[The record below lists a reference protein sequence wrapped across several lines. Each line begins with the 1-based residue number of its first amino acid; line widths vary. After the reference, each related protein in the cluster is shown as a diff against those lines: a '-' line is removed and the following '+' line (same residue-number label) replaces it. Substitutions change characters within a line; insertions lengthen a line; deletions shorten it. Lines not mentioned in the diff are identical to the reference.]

1 MLKQL
6 RSAIW
11 RLLDRFKPMPLHL
24 VLTIPFVLQIVA
36 VVLSIG
42 WLSWQSGQYAI
53 DDLADQLRT
62 EMTASVAHH
71 LEDYLSLPQK
81 INELNLKTLKLK
93 FLDPNSMDEIS
104 ELFIHQAQLFN
115 VSYINYGTVTGEF
128 VGVENKQQGTPDV
141 VLVQSST
148 PGILQRYGT
157 NPSGQRTILKD
168 RISYDFRQ
176 ESWYVDAVKYQHPVW
191 SSVYQWEDQPEIL
204 SISSSYPVYDH
215 DRLLGV
221 LGIDQTISDLN
232 DLLNY
237 LKTSKLG
244 NIFLIERS
252 GLLLASSSQYPVY
265 KIEADVAKRIPA
277 IDSRDPVVQA
287 TSQFLANRFRGFQ
300 RIDGTQN
307 LEFKHSGIKQFVQ
320 VMPWGKSL
328 GLDWLIVAVSPE
340 SNFMEDI
347 HTGFR
352 TTLVSWLLVLVLSM
366 WVVSLS
372 ARKIAAP
379 IFRLS
384 QASQWIA
391 AGELDQMVEAN
402 GITEIKLLTQSFNQM
417 SRQIKASFTRLERIN
432 EKLEERV
439 AERTISL
446 RHSEEKFFKAF
457 WCSPVA
463 IAITNTEGILIEG
476 NASFCKLLGYS
487 PSEVTPNNSSNL
499 NIWVDSPDH
508 ATIIQQLET
517 SSVAIHREYKFRQK
531 SGRVIDVD
539 LSVDR
544 IYLNRQPRLL
554 VVATD
559 ITERKF
565 AESALRESEQ
575 RFRSVVETIDCVFWV
590 MDPNHQ
596 QVIYL
601 SPAFEKIWGRCC
613 DDIYSNPHL
622 LSTSI
627 YPDDQERML
636 GIFTAIEPNYDE
648 EYRILRSDGEI
659 RWIHNR
665 AFSIR
670 DAMGNIISITGIA
683 EDITE
688 HKQAEQLIQTSLQ
701 EKEILLK
708 EIHHRVK
715 NNLHVISSLLDLQS
729 TTIEDNRILEL
740 FTDTQNRVH
749 AMALVHEQLYQ
760 SHDLNQVNFG
770 DYIERLI
777 VNIFCSWSNNLETVH
792 PVIQAE
798 AIYLNLETAI
808 PCGLLLNELVIN
820 ALKHAFPDKDIGT
833 ISINLYQDEQKKNH
847 LIVSDNGIGFPTT
860 VDWRCHASLGLRL
873 VQVLTKQLHGSI
885 EMDIHNGTTIHLTF
899 GELDYRLRF

>member
-6 RSAIW
+6 RPAIW

-53 DDLADQLRT
+53 HDLADQLRT
-62 EMTASVAHH
+62 EMTTSVAHH

-81 INELNLKTLKLK
+81 INELNFKTLKLK
-93 FLDPNSMDEIS
+93 QLDPNAMDEIS
-104 ELFIHQAQLFN
+104 ELFIQQAQLFN
-115 VSYINYGTVTGEF
+115 LSYINYGSVTGEF
-128 VGVENKQQGTPDV
+128 VGVENKRQGTPDV
-141 VLVQSST
+141 VLVESST

-168 RISYDFRQ
+168 RMPYDFQQ
-176 ESWYVDAVKYQHPVW
+176 ESWYADAVKHQHPVW
-191 SSVYQWEDQPEIL
+191 SSVYQWEDQPEVL
-204 SISSSYPVYDH
+204 SISSSYPVYDN

-221 LGIDQTISDLN
+221 LGIDQTISDIN
-232 DLLNY
+232 DLLHY

-244 NIFLIERS
+244 NIFLVERS

-265 KIEADVAKRIPA
+265 KIKSDAAKQIFA
-277 IDSRDPVVQA
+277 INSRDPLVQSA
-287 TSQFLANRFRGFQ
+287 SQFLTNRFGGFQ
-300 RIDGTQN
+300 KIHETEN
-307 LEFKHSGIKQFVQ
+307 LEFKYSGTKQFVQ

-328 GLDWLIVAVSPE
+328 GLDWLIVVVAPE

-347 HTGFR
+347 HSGFR
-352 TTLVSWLLVLVLSM
+352 TTLFSWVLILLLSM
-366 WVVSLS
+366 WIVSLF

-384 QASQWIA
+384 QASQRIA

-417 SRQIKASFTRLERIN
+417 SRQLKASFTRLERIN

-439 AERTISL
+439 SERTISL

-463 IAITNTEGILIEG
+463 IAITNTEGVLIEV
-476 NASFCKLLGYS
+476 NASFCQLLGYS
-487 PSEVTPNNSSNL
+487 PSEITPNNSSSL
-499 NIWVDSPDH
+499 NIWVESPDQE
-508 ATIIQQLET
+508 TIIQQLET
-517 SSVAIHREYKFRQK
+517 SNIAIHREYKFRQK

-544 IYLNRQPRLL
+544 IYLDRQPRLL

-590 MDPNHQ
+590 MDPKHQ
-596 QVIYL
+596 QVMYL
-601 SPAFEKIWGRCC
+601 SPAFEKIWG
-613 DDIYSNPHL
+613 YSCEDVYRDPRIL
-622 LSTSI
+622 ATSI
-627 YPDDQERML
+627 HPDDREQML
-636 GIFTAIEPNYDE
+636 SVVTAVDPDYDE
-648 EYRILRSDGEI
+648 EYRILRLDGEV

-670 DAMGNIISITGIA
+670 DEVGTIVSTTGIA

-688 HKQAEQLIQTSLQ
+688 HKKAEQLIQKSLQ

-715 NNLHVISSLLDLQS
+715 NNLHIISSLLDLQS
-729 TTIEDNRILEL
+729 STIENGHILEL

-777 VNIFCSWSNNLETVH
+777 VNIFCSSSNNLETVH

-798 AIYLNLETAI
+798 PIYLNLETAI
-808 PCGLLLNELVIN
+808 PCGLLLNELVVN
-820 ALKHAFPDKDIGT
+820 ALKHAFPGQNIGT
-833 ISINLYQDEQKKNH
+833 ISIKLYQDEERKIH
-847 LIVSDNGIGFPTT
+847 LVVADNGVGLPATN
-860 VDWRCHASLGLRL
+860 DWQNYTSLGLRL
-873 VQVLTKQLHGSI
+873 VQILTRQLHGSI
-885 EMDIHNGTTIHLTF
+885 QVDVHNGTTIHLTF
-899 GELDYRLRF
+899 GELDYKLRF